1 MKFKT
6 MLLKISFLGLCLL
19 TCGAG
24 AQTVSSP
31 VPEPL
36 RSAFKLDGFYQKSLD
51 ASGLPIVAS
60 AKVRDQALREAA
72 WIVDHLLAGRDDIRA
87 ALAANKVRL
96 AVMAYNEYT
105 TDLPENAELKNDR
118 DYWDRRA
125 RGLGPSP
132 EAPAVS
138 CGEENLLCFPGDH
151 YAAENILIH
160 EFAHAIHQMG
170 LSKVDPTFDGRLN
183 KAYTHAVAL
192 GRWKGFY
199 AGSNPAEYWAEGVQS
214 WFDNNRENDASHN
227 FVNTRA
233 ELKEYDPELAALCK
247 EIFGDGDWRY
257 KKPADRAEKDREHLK
272 GYDPQTAPEFKW
284 RPGTEDATK
293 GRS

>member
-1 MKFKT
+1 
-6 MLLKISFLGLCLL
+6 MLFLFPLWLTVAGLD
-19 TCGAG
+19 

-31 VPEPL
+31 VPETVRTEFHLSP
-36 RSAFKLDGFYQKSLD
+36 FYQKCLND
-51 ASGLPIVAS
+51 AGLPVVSS

-72 WIVDHLLAGRDDIRA
+72 WIVDHLLAGRGDIRA

-96 AVMAYNEYT
+96 AVMAHDEYT
-105 TDLPENAELKNDR
+105 TDLPENEGLKHDR

-132 EAPAVS
+132 DAPAVS
-138 CGEENLLCFPGDH
+138 CGEENLLGFPGDH
-151 YAAENILIH
+151 YAAENILVH

-170 LSKVDPTFDGRLN
+170 LSQVDPTFDARLRR
-183 KAYTHAVAL
+183 AYKHAL
-192 GRWKGFY
+192 SQGKWKGFY
-199 AGSNPAEYWAEGVQS
+199 AGSNHAEYWAEGVQS

-233 ELKEYDPELAALCK
+233 ELKEYDPGLAALCQ
-247 EIFGDGDWRY
+247 EVFGDGEWRY
-257 KKPADRAEKDREHLK
+257 LKPAAREGKDRAHLE
-272 GYDPQTAPEFKW
+272 GFDPATAPEFHW

-293 GRS
+293 GRP